1 MAQVASS
8 GDFGFGP
15 AQFPAV
21 WGNVI
26 GVGGTSLRLSSSG
39 DWHERAWFGA
49 GSGCSAWVDKPAW
62 QVDTHCQ
69 MRTVAD
75 VSAVADPDTG
85 LAVYDTF
92 GLGPDNG
99 WIQVGAPASRRR

>member
-1 MAQVASS
+1 MGQDDR
-8 GDFGFGP
+8 GRRDEP
-15 AQFPAV
+15 TK
-21 WGNVI
+21 
-26 GVGGTSLRLSSSG
+26 TSTG
-39 DWHERAWFGA
+39 DWHERAWWGA

-62 QVDTHCQ
+62 QHDGHCQ

-85 LAVYDTF
+85 FAVYDTF

-99 WIQVGAPASRRR
+99 WIVVGGTSLSAP